1 MARKEINIFG
11 TSFLDLLSG
20 ALAAVIILFIIVPKM
35 TSEQQSA
42 LEEIE
47 RMNVQMEDLNHLM
60 ERLQNSVPQD
70 VYEEIQAQM
79 EALRNTADELREQAQ
94 QMQERLAAAESENQR
109 LRRELEQRQDVRQ
122 QNEQLQR
129 QNEQL
134 QQRISQLEA
143 QLQQQRPS
151 PGQGISD
158 GKVFGMNAELGVVCQ
173 WPENVDVDLYV
184 KNLSTG
190 DICYYGAKNQ
200 PFGSLMEDITS
211 RTSPDDDR
219 YELLY
224 QNKIIP
230 GSYQIYVNIYYGTN
244 NHWDGTPAHVEGY
257 IVMFPGKPNQIKIP
271 YQPVVLTQGGQNTII
286 GTLNVTPNQKNLQK

>member
-1 MARKEINIFG
+1 
-11 TSFLDLLSG
+11 
-20 ALAAVIILFIIVPKM
+20 
-35 TSEQQSA
+35 
-42 LEEIE
+42 
-47 RMNVQMEDLNHLM
+47 
-60 ERLQNSVPQD
+60 
-70 VYEEIQAQM
+70 
-79 EALRNTADELREQAQ
+79 
-94 QMQERLAAAESENQR
+94 
-109 LRRELEQRQDVRQ
+109 
-122 QNEQLQR
+122 
-129 QNEQL
+129 
-134 QQRISQLEA
+134 
-143 QLQQQRPS
+143 
-151 PGQGISD
+151 
-158 GKVFGMNAELGVVCQ
+158 MNAELGVVCQ

-219 YELLY
+219 YELFY

-230 GSYQIYVNIYYGTN
+230 GSYQIYVNIYYGGN

-286 GTLNVTPNQKNLQK
+286 GTLNVTPNQINLQ